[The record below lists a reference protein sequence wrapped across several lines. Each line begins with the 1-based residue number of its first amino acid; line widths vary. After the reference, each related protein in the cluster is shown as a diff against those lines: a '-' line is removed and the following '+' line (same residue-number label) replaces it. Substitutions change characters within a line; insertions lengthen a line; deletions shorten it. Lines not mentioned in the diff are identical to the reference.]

1 MSKTEMMKKI
11 SKLRDLAEEVLNDYI
26 EEEVE
31 KLEEKEDLTEKQEE
45 KLDWLEN
52 LRDALET
59 TYEDLEEYDYYS
71 K

>member
-31 KLEEKEDLTEKQEE
+31 KLEEKENLTEKQEE
-45 KLDWLEN
+45 KLDWLET
-52 LRDALET
+52 LRDILET

>member
-31 KLEEKEDLTEKQEE
+31 KLEEKENLTEKQEE
-45 KLDWLEN
+45 KLDWLET
-52 LRDALET
+52 LRDTLET

>member
-1 MSKTEMMKKI
+1 MSKAEMMKKI

>member
-45 KLDWLEN
+45 KLDWLET